1 MGWNTSF
8 SQIVFQG
15 DRRFFNGEYQ
25 SMQEEVVTVT
35 VTATVGGMLPVKE
48 GGTLLAQSDFI
59 VSLEAG
65 DTLDL
70 YAGHVTTKKRTRDAY
85 GGDHM
90 FIEGG
95 NLEDVV
101 FCVISDRF

>member
-1 MGWNTSF
+1 MDGRTLCFKYLDNYTMF
-8 SQIVFQG
+8 QVYSQLFV
-15 DRRFFNGEYQ
+15 RVNGKVLP
-25 SMQEEVVTVT
+25 S
-35 VTATVGGMLPVKE
+35 AMLIVKE
-48 GGTLLAQSDFI
+48 GEVAHSDFI